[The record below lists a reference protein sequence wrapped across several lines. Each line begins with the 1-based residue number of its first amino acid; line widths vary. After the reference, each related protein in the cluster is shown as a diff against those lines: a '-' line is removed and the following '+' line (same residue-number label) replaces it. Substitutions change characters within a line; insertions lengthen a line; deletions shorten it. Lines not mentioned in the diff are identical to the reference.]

1 MLPFLVNVLF
11 TFYIQDVLKLKN
23 KFGSL
28 RVNIHFAVPRTLPP
42 GAARPLFPPTAKALK
57 KITLLQEYKYSCS
70 NSLFLHVGFRIEVD
84 LGHCFIYRYRSV
96 TDSPAVKGI
105 SSFP

>member
-28 RVNIHFAVPRTLPP
+28 RVNLSSSHRPSKLFVLFRFAAQNFMCT
-42 GAARPLFPPTAKALK
+42 KH
-57 KITLLQEYKYSCS
+57 I
-70 NSLFLHVGFRIEVD
+70 IM
-84 LGHCFIYRYRSV
+84 
-96 TDSPAVKGI
+96 
-105 SSFP
+105 